1 MRATTMAEFEQTL
14 KASEVNVLDVR
25 EADEFANGHIEG
37 AQSLPLSI
45 LADNLAELNKETAYH
60 VICLAGG
67 RSARA
72 CEILDKAGF
81 EVTNVLGGMS
91 AWRGE
96 TVGE

>member
-1 MRATTMAEFEQTL
+1 MKATTMTEFEQTL
-14 KASEVNVLDVR
+14 KTSEVVVLDVR
-25 EADEFANGHIEG
+25 EDDEFTNGHIEG
-37 AQSLPLSI
+37 AQSLPLSV
-45 LADNLAELNKETAYH
+45 LSDNLVELNKDTAYH

-72 CEILDKAGF
+72 CEFLDKEGF

-96 TVGE
+96 TISE